1 MSRDLTLLHP
11 KLQAILQKVKAECEA
26 QGLYVLFTDGLR
38 TKAEQDALY
47 AQGRTAAGTIV
58 TNVRYPDSLHNWGVA
73 VDFCRNVK
81 GREYDDSDN
90 FFYRV
95 AYVAKRYGLDWGGD
109 WTKFKDKPHLQMG
122 EYSLDGTA
130 AYMKATYGT
139 PEKFMATWKKTPAG
153 ETSSVSSADTFPS
166 GEGKKPQ
173 SGFYD
178 VPDERWSAEAVEW
191 AAKAGIAAGFEDG
204 TFRPEEPITREQAVS
219 LLYRYDAWRKTQQ
232 E

>member
-26 QGLYVLFTDGLR
+26 QGLYVLFTDGMR
-38 TKAEQDALY
+38 TQAEQDALY
-47 AQGRTAAGTIV
+47 AQGRTMAGQIV
-58 TNVRYPDSLHNWGVA
+58 TNVAYPDSMHNWGVA
-73 VDFCRNVK
+73 VDFCRNVRGK
-81 GREYDDSDN
+81 EYDDSDN
-90 FFYRV
+90 FFARV
-95 AYVAKRYGLDWGGD
+95 ASIAKAYGMEWGGD
-109 WTKFKDKPHLQMG
+109 WKTFPDKPHLQLA
-122 EYSLDGTA
+122 EFSLDGTTS
-130 AYMKATYGT
+130 YLRRVYGM
-139 PEKFMATWKKTPAG
+139 PEKFMAAWKKTPAG

-219 LLYRYDAWRKTQQ
+219 LLYRYDAWRKTQ
-232 E
+232 EK